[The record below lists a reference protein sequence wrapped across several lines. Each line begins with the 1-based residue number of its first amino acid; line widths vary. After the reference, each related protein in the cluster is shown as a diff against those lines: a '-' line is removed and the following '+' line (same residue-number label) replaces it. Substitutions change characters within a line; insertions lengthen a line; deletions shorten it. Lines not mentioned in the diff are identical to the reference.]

1 MNNIWS
7 ENIQGIMTLYL
18 SRKLRFDD
26 FFFEQ
31 YDKLFRLDKSKKIR
45 ILEIGCG
52 PGALAGAL
60 HRWYPNA
67 ELFAIDRDSSFIKF
81 AKENEGGVEFYE
93 GDATD
98 LPFEDNYFDV
108 TISNTVCEHIEPKAF
123 YAEQKRV
130 LKENGVCLVLSARKG
145 VKQIAKCLET
155 TNEEKAFWYNIQDDG
170 DLFEKYAIGK
180 YSMTEQ
186 ELPIVME
193 KNGFSNVS
201 TGYAVI
207 DLTQDN
213 PKYTARMS
221 ENMIN
226 AERYSGIEAV
236 SHTYQDG
243 MDKIIDIINS
253 KYDTRIDLYRSGKR
267 QWDTNTSII
276 MIVRGINSKCLRD
289 TIDILYTPK
298 YNKI

>member
-31 YDKLFRLDKSKKIR
+31 YDKLFCLYKSEKIR

-67 ELFAIDRDSSFIKF
+67 EIFAIDRDSSFIKF
-81 AKENEGGVEFYE
+81 AKENESGVEFYE
-93 GDATD
+93 GDATH

-108 TISNTVCEHIEPKAF
+108 TISNTVCEHIEPIAF

-145 VKQIAKCLET
+145 VKQIAKCLEMT
-155 TNEEKAFWYNIQDDG
+155 REEKAFWDNIQDDE
-170 DLFEKYAIGK
+170 DVIQKYAVGK

-207 DLTQDN
+207 DLTPDN
-213 PKYTARMS
+213 PKYTARMA
-221 ENMIN
+221 EDMIN
-226 AERYSGIEAV
+226 AERYSEIEAV
-236 SHTYQDG
+236 SHTHQDG

-253 KYDTRIDLYRSGKR
+253 KYDTRIDLYRNDER
-267 QWDTNTSII
+267 QWDTNTSIT
-276 MIVRGINSKCLRD
+276 MIVRGINSKSS
-289 TIDILYTPK
+289 IIY
-298 YNKI
+298 